1 MQVGGVEADN
11 MIKLTLYNDSD
22 VIVNADLIEF
32 VERTPDTLISLTT
45 GKKVMVKESVE
56 DVIGKVVAYR
66 RLIARNHRFFGP
78 RGKLSFRATVR
89 EFGTWT

>member
-1 MQVGGVEADN
+1 

-22 VIVNADLIEF
+22 VILNADLIEL
-32 VERTPDTLISLTT
+32 VERTPDTLISLIT

-66 RLIARNHRFFGP
+66 RLIAKNQRMFGNRGSNYLRAEVRNLE
-78 RGKLSFRATVR
+78 K
-89 EFGTWT
+89 WT

>member
-1 MQVGGVEADN
+1 

-32 VERTPDTLISLTT
+32 VERTPDTLVTLTT

-56 DVIGKVVAYR
+56 DVISKAIAYH
-66 RLIARNHRFFGP
+66 RLIARKRRLFGP
-78 RGKLSFRATVR
+78 TGKLSLRGAAK
-89 EFGTWT
+89 GLQTWT

>member
-1 MQVGGVEADN
+1 MAQ

-32 VERTPDTLISLTT
+32 VERTPDTLVSLTT

-66 RLIARNHRFFGP
+66 RLIARNHRLFGP
-78 RGKLSFRATVR
+78 RGKLSLRANVR
-89 EFGTWT
+89 EFETWT

>member
-1 MQVGGVEADN
+1 

-22 VIVNADLIEF
+22 VILNADLIEF
-32 VERTPDTLISLTT
+32 IERTPDTLVSLVT

-66 RLIARNHRFFGP
+66 RLIAKNQRMFGNRGNSYLRSEVRNFE
-78 RGKLSFRATVR
+78 K
-89 EFGTWT
+89 WT

>member
-1 MQVGGVEADN
+1 

-32 VERTPDTLISLTT
+32 VEKTPDTLISLTS

-56 DVIGKVVAYR
+56 DVIGKVISYR
-66 RLIARNHRFFGP
+66 RIVAKGKRLFGP
-78 RGKLSFRATVR
+78 RAKYSLSAAVR
-89 EFGTWT
+89 GFERWT

>member
-1 MQVGGVEADN
+1 

-32 VERTPDTLISLTT
+32 VERTPDTLVSLTT

-56 DVIGKVVAYR
+56 DVIGKVIAYR
-66 RLIARNHRFFGP
+66 RLIAKNHRLFGP
-78 RGKLSFRATVR
+78 RGKNSLRAAAKGF
-89 EFGTWT
+89 ETWT

>member
-1 MQVGGVEADN
+1 

-32 VERTPDTLISLTT
+32 VERTPDTLVSLTT

-56 DVIGKVVAYR
+56 DVIGKVLTYR
-66 RLIARNHRFFGP
+66 RLVSRTRRLFGP
-78 RGKLSFRATVR
+78 RGQLSLRASVR
-89 EFGTWT
+89 GFETWT

>member
-1 MQVGGVEADN
+1 

-32 VERTPDTLISLTT
+32 VERTPDTLVTLTT

-56 DVIGKVVAYR
+56 DVIGKVIAYR
-66 RLIARNHRFFGP
+66 RLISKSRRLFGP
-78 RGKLSFRATVR
+78 RGKLSLRAAVKGF
-89 EFGTWT
+89 EAWT

>member
-1 MQVGGVEADN
+1 

-22 VIVNADLIEF
+22 VILNADLIEL
-32 VERTPDTLISLTT
+32 VERTPDTLISLIT

-66 RLIARNHRFFGP
+66 RLISKNPRMFGNRGSNYLRAEVRNLE
-78 RGKLSFRATVR
+78 K
-89 EFGTWT
+89 WT